1 VGVKARA
8 AAVGFLIAAA
18 SISPAAAQRTSQRAL
33 SDCARFAAV
42 HFKRGDPSFR
52 RFVIDRASVS
62 DDHYAAMAGNQF
74 IETVYSGSATYETGG
89 GTRKV
94 MFICLY
100 GGLEKGA
107 LFVYTLPH

>member
-1 VGVKARA
+1 MKAC
-8 AAVGFLIAAA
+8 AAVAAFFFIAA

-33 SDCARFAAV
+33 NDCARFAAV
-42 HFKRGDPSFR
+42 HFKRGDPSFH

-62 DDHYAAMAGNQF
+62 SDHYAAMAGNQF
-74 IETVYSGSATYETGG
+74 VETVYSGSATYEGGG

-100 GGLEKGA
+100 GGLDKGA
-107 LFVYTLPH
+107 LFVYTLPR